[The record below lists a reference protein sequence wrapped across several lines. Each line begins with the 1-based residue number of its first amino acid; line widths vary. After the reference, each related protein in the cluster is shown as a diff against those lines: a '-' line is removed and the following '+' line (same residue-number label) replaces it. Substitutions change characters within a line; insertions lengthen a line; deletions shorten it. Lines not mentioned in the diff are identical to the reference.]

1 MLEDTK
7 VAGFERLQVL
17 LVEDDAFAQRLA
29 VSVLKQLGITK
40 LVVVKDGQ
48 AAIDQLN
55 HEDTRYDLIISDWN
69 MPNVTGLDLLKHV
82 RKTWENMPFLM
93 LTGNANE
100 EFVRIA
106 QANITN
112 WVGVGATSGST
123 AANNWNGN
131 GGVSVAQIAP
141 GTRLPTDPAYNS
153 SNDVVVFRFG
163 FTLGSATA
171 ARTLAIDTPTTGLGR
186 ETNTTTGRYGDLY
199 ASWFTSTAAAQG
211 TRFYNDIGVEGASVN
226 VVPAPA
232 SLARLGLGGLVAG
245 RRRR

>member
-100 EFVRIA
+100 DFVRIA
-106 QANITN
+106 QANKVDAYIIKPF
-112 WVGVGATSGST
+112 SP
-123 AANNWNGN
+123 
-131 GGVSVAQIAP
+131 AQLKQKIMAI
-141 GTRLPTDPAYNS
+141 
-153 SNDVVVFRFG
+153 FR
-163 FTLGSATA
+163 
-171 ARTLAIDTPTTGLGR
+171 IKP
-186 ETNTTTGRYGDLY
+186 
-199 ASWFTSTAAAQG
+199 
-211 TRFYNDIGVEGASVN
+211 V
-226 VVPAPA
+226 
-232 SLARLGLGGLVAG
+232 
-245 RRRR
+245 

>member
-7 VAGFERLQVL
+7 VAGFEKLQVL

-106 QANITN
+106 QANKVDAYIIKPF
-112 WVGVGATSGST
+112 SP
-123 AANNWNGN
+123 
-131 GGVSVAQIAP
+131 AQLKQKIMAI
-141 GTRLPTDPAYNS
+141 
-153 SNDVVVFRFG
+153 FR
-163 FTLGSATA
+163 
-171 ARTLAIDTPTTGLGR
+171 IKP
-186 ETNTTTGRYGDLY
+186 
-199 ASWFTSTAAAQG
+199 
-211 TRFYNDIGVEGASVN
+211 V
-226 VVPAPA
+226 
-232 SLARLGLGGLVAG
+232 
-245 RRRR
+245 